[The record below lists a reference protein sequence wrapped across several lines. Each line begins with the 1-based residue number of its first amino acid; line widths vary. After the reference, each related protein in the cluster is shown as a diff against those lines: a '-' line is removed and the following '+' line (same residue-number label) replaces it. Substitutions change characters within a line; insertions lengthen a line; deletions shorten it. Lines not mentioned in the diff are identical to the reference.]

1 MLQRVVRK
9 RIVVV
14 EDVVVPFYPDHPP
27 NGRHENTEEFAGAEV
42 AYDGRLVKN
51 LSKIE
56 PKKIGIGLV
65 AGCCLVLLTYISL
78 AKFFAIYSP
87 VFWLSEDQAP
97 TKLSNT
103 ETLPKEIVARNETVE
118 TKPDANEEDEEK
130 TSKKP
135 TEVDQLQQRE
145 PELDP
150 TEENDFVNLGDKVS
164 RTTNPTPSTAPE
176 ESSKSTISE
185 LYGKNDKS
193 KSEPAAP
200 RAEPKLTCDDKSVDE
215 GFPYAR
221 PEYCDMSGDI
231 RISPKQLTA
240 FFVSPSTP
248 PALAPRGSAGCGPTP
263 GRTTSSSRGA
273 RGRAEVRRHRRN
285 RQFCSFMHHHA
296 RRACSR
302 LLGRGI
308 HRQLL
313 PRHRGRAHPALP
325 DLSSLQGRSAVL
337 HHELQAVVG
346 AQVPAGAAEA
356 EPLRAHR
363 LRLGLGRALL
373 LARDY
378 RVGERPGPDH
388 LPEPD
393 PQPAE
398 LLHGRLHQVHARGL
412 RAAPRAAGRAR
423 EEPGRKPR
431 MLIISRGRTRKL
443 LNLREVAAM
452 AEEMGFR
459 VDVSEAG
466 ADVPR
471 FAELVNS
478 CDVLLAVHG
487 AGLTNQ
493 VFLPTR
499 AVMVQIVPWGKMD
512 WMATNFYGQPARD
525 MNLKYVEYYISREES
540 TLIDRYPKDHLVF
553 TNPLAI
559 HGQGWKALADII
571 MTQDVKLDLW
581 RFRPT
586 LLETLNL
593 LQE

>member
-1 MLQRVVRK
+1 MASSAYSRTQKNSLERK
-9 RIVVV
+9 SR
-14 EDVVVPFYPDHPP
+14 
-27 NGRHENTEEFAGAEV
+27 
-42 AYDGRLVKN
+42 YDGRLVKN

-248 PALAPRGSAGCGPTP
+248 PALAPSGERRLRPYARKDNFLLPGVREVVLKSAGTDGTDNSAPSCTTTHAVPAVVFSVAGYTGNFFHDTADVLIPLFLTSAHYKGEVQFFITNYKPWWVHKYQPVLRKLSRYEPIDFDSDSGVHCFSHATIGLVRDRDLIIYPNPTRNP
-263 GRTTSSSRGA
+263 RNYSMVDFTRFM
-273 RGRAEVRRHRRN
+273 RA
-285 RQFCSFMHHHA
+285 A
-296 RRACSR
+296 Y
-302 LLGRGI
+302 G
-308 HRQLL
+308 L
-313 PRHRGRAHPALP
+313 PRALP
-325 DLSSLQGRSAVL
+325 
-337 HHELQAVVG
+337 
-346 AQVPAGAAEA
+346 AA
-356 EPLRAHR
+356 
-363 LRLGLGRALL
+363 LG
-373 LARDY
+373 
-378 RVGERPGPDH
+378 
-388 LPEPD
+388 
-393 PQPAE
+393 
-398 LLHGRLHQVHARGL
+398 
-412 RAAPRAAGRAR
+412 